1 MAVVDPGSLRDDDLL
16 LQVWT
21 DLGRPSCYLTGGFLR
36 DHLLGRHTT
45 DIDLSV
51 PGDVDLI
58 AGHAHRLANT
68 LGTRAHRLGQPP
80 RCVWRIETHQVK
92 VELWPMGELTLNR
105 DIQRRDFSCNA
116 LMWDVPRGPL
126 IDRVGG
132 VEDIERRRLRA
143 LSRENLRRDP
153 IRLLRG
159 PRFLSELEGFELEE
173 RTAGWIH
180 ELAPQLDR
188 APRERIGNELALLVN
203 GPFPSK
209 GLRAALELGLVE
221 WAAPGGPHADLAWLE
236 RNVAAAD
243 RLVDAEHHP
252 VPTALEEAGSAARL
266 ALLLRAWRTTR
277 STDVAEYAWSRHDR
291 RRAALAAALVDRAV
305 EAVRGPVVDRK
316 ELIYVSGPS
325 FPVLL
330 ALASALDCGSRAAA
344 DRWRRW
350 WRQWQN
356 SGLQLIDP
364 PALLTAEEVIEIVG
378 VGAGPELGTAL
389 RGLERAQARG
399 EVRSAS
405 GARRWLE
412 RLVAGSM
419 PSS

>member
-1 MAVVDPGSLRDDDLL
+1 MAVVDPDSLRDNDLL

-21 DLGRPSCYLTGGFLR
+21 GLGKPACYLTGGFLR
-36 DHLLGRHTT
+36 DHLLGRPTT

-51 PGDVDLI
+51 PGDASRV
-58 AGHAHRLANT
+58 AGQAHRLADS
-68 LGTRAHRLGQPP
+68 LGTRAHQLGQPP
-80 RCVWRIETHQVK
+80 RCVWRIETHQFK

-116 LMWDVPRGPL
+116 LMWDMPRGPL

-173 RTAGWIH
+173 RTAVWIR

-188 APRERIGNELALLVN
+188 APRERIGHELALLVN
-203 GPFPSK
+203 GALPSK
-209 GLRAALELGLVE
+209 GLRAALELDLVE
-221 WAAPGGPHADLAWLE
+221 WAAPAGPAADVDWLR
-236 RNVAAAD
+236 RNLAAAD
-243 RLVDAEHHP
+243 RLADLEGHP
-252 VPTALEEAGSAARL
+252 VPAALEEAGDAARL
-266 ALLLRAWRTTR
+266 ALVLRTWRTTR
-277 STDVAEYAWSRHDR
+277 PADVAEYAWHRHDR
-291 RRAALAAALVDRAV
+291 RLAAQAAALVDRAV
-305 EAVRGPVVDRK
+305 DAVRGRVIERK
-316 ELIYVSGPS
+316 EIIYESGLS

-330 ALASALDCGSRAAA
+330 AFGSALDAESRAAI

-350 WRQWQN
+350 WRQWQR

-364 PALLTAEEVIEIVG
+364 PALLTADEVIEIVG
-378 VGAGPELGTAL
+378 TDSGPRLGTAL

-412 RLVAGSM
+412 RLVAG
-419 PSS
+419 PAD

>member
-1 MAVVDPGSLRDDDLL
+1 MAVVDPASLRDNDLL

-21 DLGRPSCYLTGGFLR
+21 GLGRPSCYLTGGFLR

-58 AGHAHRLANT
+58 AGHAHRLANA
-68 LGTRAHRLGQPP
+68 LGTRAHQLGQPP

-116 LMWDVPRGPL
+116 LMWELPRGPL

-173 RTAGWIH
+173 QTARWIH

-203 GPFPSK
+203 GAFPSK

-221 WAAPGGPHADLAWLE
+221 WAAPGAPTADIDWLK
-236 RNVAAAD
+236 RNLAAAD
-243 RLVDAEHHP
+243 RLVDVKQHP
-252 VPTALEEAGSAARL
+252 VPAALEEAGDPARL
-266 ALLLRAWRTTR
+266 ALVLRAWRTTR
-277 STDVAEYAWSRHDR
+277 PAEVAEYAWNRHDR
-291 RRAALAAALVDRAV
+291 RFAAQAAALVDRAV
-305 EAVRGPVVDRK
+305 DAVRGPVVERK

-325 FPVLL
+325 FPTLL
-330 ALASALDCGSRAAA
+330 ALGSALDSDSRAAV
-344 DRWRRW
+344 DSWRRW
-350 WRQWQN
+350 WRQWQK

-364 PALLTAEEVIEIVG
+364 PALLTADEVIEIVG
-378 VGAGPELGTAL
+378 ADDGPGLGTAL

-412 RLVAGSM
+412 RLV
-419 PSS
+419 SSSAD